1 MKRLTVTSLALVL
14 LTLLGL
20 GTAQDAPA
28 SLDPVVIQVG
38 DTTETLS
45 NFNQRFEIALRNVA
59 AQQGVGLDA
68 TTRAQFE
75 GFKPVFLDQRATELA
90 LLGEAQARGV
100 TVPDEDVDA
109 RVAEARQN
117 FDSDEAFSEALQSAG
132 FADEAQLRQII
143 QETDTIQAVVDAL
156 REEVEVSDADVEAYY
171 NENQAQ
177 FESPEQVCAR
187 HILVATEEEAQS
199 ISQELEG
206 GADFAT
212 LAQERSTD
220 TGSGAQGGDLGCFTQ
235 DRMVA
240 PFAEA
245 AFGAPVD
252 EVVGPVQ
259 TQFGYHLIKVYER
272 RPAGAQ
278 PLSEVQ
284 EGVRQQLQ
292 EQGLSDEITAL
303 RETYNVQTFPE
314 NLGVSETGGAATGG
328 AVTGGAD
335 DVAIT
340 GGDVTGGAMTGGAMT
355 GGDATGGAA
364 TGGAM
369 TGGTDVTGGAGVTGG
384 TGGQ

>member
-20 GTAQDAPA
+20 GTAQDTPA

-38 DTTETLS
+38 NTTETLS

-117 FDSDEAFSEALQSAG
+117 FDSDEAFNEALQSAG

-143 QETDTIQAVVDAL
+143 LETDTIQAVVDAL
-156 REEVEVSDADVEAYY
+156 RQEVEVSDADVEAYY

-199 ISQELEG
+199 VSQELEG

-220 TGSGAQGGDLGCFTQ
+220 PGSGAQGGDLGCFTQ

-245 AFGAPVD
+245 AFGATVD

-272 RPAGAQ
+272 REAGVQ
-278 PLSEVQ
+278 PLDEVQ

-292 EQGLSDEITAL
+292 EQGLSDSIAAL

-314 NLGVSETGGAATGG
+314 NLGTGATGGATGGGEETGGAETGG
-328 AVTGGAD
+328 AG
-335 DVAIT
+335 DVAVT
-340 GGDVTGGAMTGGAMT
+340 GGDVTGGVMT
-355 GGDATGGAA
+355 GGDATGGTP
-364 TGGAM
+364 TGGAA
-369 TGGTDVTGGAGVTGG
+369 TGGTDVTGGEGMTGG

>member
-1 MKRLTVTSLALVL
+1 MKRFTMVGPVLTLF
-14 LTLLGL
+14 TLLGL
-20 GTAQDAPA
+20 GMAQDTPA

-59 AQQGVGLDA
+59 AQQGVQLDA
-68 TTRAQFE
+68 ATRAQFE

-90 LLGEAQARGV
+90 LLGEAQARSI
-100 TVPDEDVDA
+100 TVSDEDVDA

-117 FDSDEAFSEALQSAG
+117 FDSDEAFNEALQSAG

-143 QETDTIQAVVDAL
+143 LETDTIQAVVDAL

-199 ISQELEG
+199 VSQELEG

-220 TGSGAQGGDLGCFTQ
+220 PGSGAQGGDLGCFTQ

-245 AFGAPVD
+245 AFGATVD

-272 RPAGAQ
+272 REAGVQ

-284 EGVRQQLQ
+284 DGVRQQLQ
-292 EQGLSDEITAL
+292 EQGLSDSITTL
-303 RETYNVQTFPE
+303 RETYSVQTFPE
-314 NLGVSETGGAATGG
+314 NLGTGETGGAETGG
-328 AVTGGAD
+328 AETGGAETGGAGD
-335 DVAIT
+335 IAVT
-340 GGDVTGGAMTGGAMT
+340 GGDVTGGAMTGGDAA
-355 GGDATGGAA
+355 GGSETGGAA
-364 TGGAM
+364 TGGNM
-369 TGGTDVTGGAGVTGG
+369 TGGEGMTGG

>member
-1 MKRLTVTSLALVL
+1 MKRFTMVSLVL
-14 LTLLGL
+14 TLFTLLGL
-20 GTAQDAPA
+20 GMAQDTPA

-38 DTTETLS
+38 DATETLS
-45 NFNQRFEIALRNVA
+45 SFDQRFEIALRNVA
-59 AQQGVGLDA
+59 AQQGVQLDA
-68 TTRAQFE
+68 ATRAQFE

-90 LLGEAQARGV
+90 LLGEAQARSI
-100 TVPDEDVDA
+100 TVSDEDVDA

-117 FDSDEAFSEALQSAG
+117 FDSDEAFNEALQSAG

-143 QETDTIQAVVDAL
+143 LETDTIQAVVDAL
-156 REEVEVSDADVEAYY
+156 REEVTVGDADVEAYY

-199 ISQELEG
+199 ILQELEG

-212 LAQERSTD
+212 LAQERSAD
-220 TGSGAQGGDLGCFTQ
+220 PGSGAQGGDLGCFTQ

-272 RPAGAQ
+272 REAGVQ

-284 EGVRQQLQ
+284 DGVRQQLQ
-292 EQGLSDEITAL
+292 EQGLSDSIAAL

-314 NLGVSETGGAATGG
+314 NLGTGETGGAATGG
-328 AVTGGAD
+328 AETGG
-335 DVAIT
+335 VA
-340 GGDVTGGAMTGGAMT
+340 GDMAITGGAMT
-355 GGDATGGAA
+355 GGDATGGSP
-364 TGGAM
+364 TGGAAA
-369 TGGTDVTGGAGVTGG
+369 GGTDMTTMTGGAGVTGG